1 MSSAVM
7 DVVSFITVE
16 SGELSVVGVIGLGF
30 CFCFTFYFCWGST
43 MVDCDLANLDGT
55 AKMQRQ
61 LTLLIDTTGGQYLL
75 VERG

>member
-7 DVVSFITVE
+7 DVVSFMTVE
-16 SGELSVVGVIGLGF
+16 SGELGVVVVVGLSF
-30 CFCFTFYFCWGST
+30 RFCFTFYLGWCST

-61 LTLLIDTTGGQYLL
+61 LT
-75 VERG
+75 R

>member
-7 DVVSFITVE
+7 DVISFMTVE
-16 SGELSVVGVIGLGF
+16 SGELGVVVIIGLS
-30 CFCFTFYFCWGST
+30 FCFTFYFCWGSA

-61 LTLLIDTTGGQYLL
+61 LNC
-75 VERG
+75 